1 MKSWI
6 VYKELTLSLEKSTF
20 VTEKDSRY
28 WWWYY
33 CTLRTVYFDHT
44 RSPLSLDLW
53 ACKLTQA
60 GSRAW
65 WMITY
70 LSCWELQIGTFF
82 PENKFPI
89 WKWIF
94 IVQEVLLK
102 QEDLVE
108 MRKRD
113 DAEEKSRSFW
123 LISKY
128 FHNVYRSGNFF
139 RGLVTTQKWV
149 WYEQTWFQN
158 GYHTTSANKR
168 WWYVVRCGVNVKRSF
183 GGFVQDDMIL
193 DFTQHWRQ
201 QAARPISV
209 IACLAH
215 WPVDQKPIIR
225 FHETFEQVR
234 VVCSGSSVCV
244 LREKIS
250 HENQL
255 EKLDSNLK

>member
-1 MKSWI
+1 MRLAS
-6 VYKELTLSLEKSTF
+6 ERSTF
-20 VTEKDSRY
+20 VTEKDPRY

-128 FHNVYRSGNFF
+128 FHNVYRSGNFLGALS
-139 RGLVTTQKWV
+139 RLKSE
-149 WYEQTWFQN
+149 YD
-158 GYHTTSANKR
+158 TSRLDFKMGTILLERTND
-168 WWYVVRCGVNVKRSF
+168 
-183 GGFVQDDMIL
+183 DDM
-193 DFTQHWRQ
+193 
-201 QAARPISV
+201 
-209 IACLAH
+209 
-215 WPVDQKPIIR
+215 
-225 FHETFEQVR
+225 
-234 VVCSGSSVCV
+234 
-244 LREKIS
+244 
-250 HENQL
+250 
-255 EKLDSNLK
+255 